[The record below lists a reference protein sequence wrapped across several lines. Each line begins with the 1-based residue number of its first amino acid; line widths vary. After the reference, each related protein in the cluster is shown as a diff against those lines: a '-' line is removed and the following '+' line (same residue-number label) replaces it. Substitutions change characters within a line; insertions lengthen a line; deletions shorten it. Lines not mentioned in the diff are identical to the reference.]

1 MIAASVLLQNITG
14 AGLAGLGGD
23 TQETTQRHSLVVVD
37 RGTPGHRTAT
47 PVTRHT
53 SHRHT
58 PPSSVSRWVTLA
70 TPVTRH

>member
-53 SHRHT
+53 SHVT
-58 PPSSVSRWVTLA
+58 PSHSTLLRVTLGH
-70 TPVTRH
+70 TGHTCN